1 MTKTNTFKE
10 HLQGAILGSCDIW
23 DTDYISDNW
32 ELDFLTIFV
41 TWQLRVTL
49 DSIRNSCDVYSMIIT
64 FHKTRG
70 VHCIIQRDLV
80 KNARRWTVPV
90 YIWCILQ
97 QIENDL
103 YKIGRPTPFGLRVS
117 CRRLSND
124 YVIVWGARLATYDNI
139 IFTWD
144 VLLTAVYIYW
154 IHSTLFYRHIHIH
167 RVPGQDLWTWLSDW
181 ALYSFMFPLP
191 DLVNSWK
198 MKIF

>member
-1 MTKTNTFKE
+1 MTFDTFDQRDEATWQWQWQIQGQRQRQIHGE
-10 HLQGAILGSCDIW
+10 HLQRAILVTCDIW

-103 YKIGRPTPFGLRVS
+103 YKIGRPNLKNEWKLIPWNVFEPLAYALTHLSAFGPVVVHLPGENS
-117 CRRLSND
+117 ILPYCFQP
-124 YVIVWGARLATYDNI
+124 WGT
-139 IFTWD
+139 
-144 VLLTAVYIYW
+144 
-154 IHSTLFYRHIHIH
+154 
-167 RVPGQDLWTWLSDW
+167 
-181 ALYSFMFPLP
+181 
-191 DLVNSWK
+191 K
-198 MKIF
+198 